1 MKLLLDTHVLL
12 WWLDDSP
19 RLPMEMRELISDP
32 ERTVFVSAA
41 TTWEIRIK
49 QKLGKLDLP
58 SQFDA
63 ALDAAEFHWL
73 PISRAH
79 ADTTAQLPLHHRDPF
94 DRMLVAQAKCEH
106 LTLLTVDERLA
117 AYGKN
122 ILWISGRG

>member
-12 WWLDDSP
+12 WWLEDSP
-19 RLPMEMRELISDP
+19 RLPPQMRELIADP
-32 ERTVFVSAA
+32 ERTVFISTAS
-41 TTWEIRIK
+41 TWEIRIK

-58 SQFDA
+58 AEFDA
-63 ALDAAEFHWL
+63 ALDASEFHWL

-79 ADTTAQLPLHHRDPF
+79 ADATVHLPFHHRDPF
-94 DRMLVAQAKCEH
+94 DRMLICQARCES

-122 ILWISGRG
+122 VLWMHAS